1 MAPRSAGLPSFETE
15 AGYANRSLWGRAVD
29 RSIRRMADFLSLA
42 LPITGTF
49 LLAGLTK
56 GVLGL
61 GLPTIAMGLLG
72 LFMPP
77 VEAAA
82 MLVVPSL
89 VTNLWQLLAGP
100 RLAPVLH
107 RLWPM
112 MLGVAVGTLASSGV
126 ITGAEAGLTTG
137 ALGGALML
145 YGIVG
150 LLKKARLRVPSASER
165 WLAPLVGVTTGLVTG
180 ATGVLVMPAVP
191 YLGSI
196 GLKRDELV
204 QALGL
209 SFTVSTLALA
219 AGLALHGALPLRA
232 TGVSL
237 LALGPAL
244 AGMMIGASLRRRLS
258 PAIFR
263 ALFFIGLLALG
274 CELVRRGLT

>member
-1 MAPRSAGLPSFETE
+1 
-15 AGYANRSLWGRAVD
+15 
-29 RSIRRMADFLSLA
+29 MADFLSLA
-42 LPITGTF
+42 LPVTGTF

-100 RLAPVLH
+100 RLAAVLH

-137 ALGGALML
+137 ALGGALIL

-165 WLAPLVGVTTGLVTG
+165 WLTPLVGVTTGLVTG

-232 TGVSL
+232 TGLSL

-244 AGMMIGASLRRRLS
+244 AGMMIGGSLRRRLS

-274 CELVRRGLT
+274 CELVRRGLA